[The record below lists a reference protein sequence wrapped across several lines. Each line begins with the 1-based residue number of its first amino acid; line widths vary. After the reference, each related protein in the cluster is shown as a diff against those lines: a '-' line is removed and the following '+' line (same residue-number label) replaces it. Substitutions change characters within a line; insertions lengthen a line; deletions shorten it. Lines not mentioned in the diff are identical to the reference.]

1 MSLVICKEH
10 LDCTWHYVSETHG
23 TLVGP
28 QESYRMVVVGGWP
41 SERPSKRLEVENFQ
55 SYQF

>member
-28 QESYRMVVVGGWP
+28 QESYRMVVVGGVAIRKTKQ
-41 SERPSKRLEVENFQ
+41 EIRG
-55 SYQF
+55 